1 MEVPP
6 AAPPVTPATDGLLA
20 PAIVLERCLTG
31 IEGLDSILEGGI
43 PRGNMVLVAGSVGT
57 GKTTLCLEFLVRGA
71 ERGERS
77 LFLSV
82 TEASRKLIQNLSTFE
97 FFHTDLVENG
107 SLVFV
112 DLPQIY
118 ERLGLGREELT
129 TEEIRSCCGPSATW
143 FARSASAG
151 WSSIASPRCVTG
163 SGGKS
168 RSATS
173 CCASGRN

>member
-6 AAPPVTPATDGLLA
+6 ASPGSTPAADGLLA
-20 PAIVLERCLTG
+20 PATVLERCTTG

-107 SLVFV
+107 SLTFV

-118 ERLGLGREELT
+118 DRRGL
-129 TEEIRSCCGPSATW
+129 A
-143 FARSASAG
+143 
-151 WSSIASPRCVTG
+151 
-163 SGGKS
+163 GKS
-168 RSATS
+168 LPARRSGSTS
-173 CCASGRN
+173 GDPRHRAFRGRSPPGPR